1 MTFDIPES
9 AATLARKLL
18 DYEHTTYANRWNRFS
33 VRFYYSINSV
43 ILAKQMSYKYEIIIN
58 KQ

>member
-33 VRFYYSINSV
+33 MRFYYSINSV
-43 ILAKQMSYKYEIIIN
+43 ILAK
-58 KQ
+58 